1 MSDSNIQEFQKT
13 KDKLDGVGCGF
24 CLAKWT
30 QVTIHLGAGLT
41 HSCHHPVQHKIPL
54 SELKR
59 NPSALHNTTYKKDK
73 RKQMLEGKRPSE
85 CNYCW
90 SIEDSSNSFSD
101 RVFKSTEP
109 WSADQFEQIS
119 KSNWR
124 EDYNPRYVEV
134 SFSNTCNF
142 KCAYCGP
149 QYSSKWVEEIEKH
162 GHYDLSYRYN
172 SVDDLKAKNEM
183 PYKHSEHN
191 PYVDA
196 FWEWWPDL
204 FKDLHT
210 FRITGGEPLLAK
222 DTFKVLEYIQ
232 EHSDINPNISLAI
245 NTNLGSPDAIIDRFI
260 EIAKDLSDNNKVR
273 ELIIFTSVEAVGKQ
287 AEYTRNGL
295 DYDKFWTNVEK
306 ILTVL
311 PKVTINIMSTFNAL
325 SVFTYGDLIERVFQA
340 KKKYSNNQR
349 YWISAIQLDT
359 SYLRYPSHLSVKIL
373 DKKHKD
379 LILESAKKAL
389 YYGMT
394 EFVQGSYGFS
404 NTEIQKIKRL
414 YDYAIHEDE
423 FDVEKNRKDFVKFV
437 DELDKRR
444 DTNFV
449 KTFPEL
455 KKFYDTYK
463 KI

>member
-1 MSDSNIQEFQKT
+1 MDNFKKTRDSLNK
-13 KDKLDGVGCGF
+13 VGPGF
-24 CLAKWT
+24 CLQKWRNET
-30 QVTIHLGAGLT
+30 LYLHTGDN
-41 HSCHHPVQHKIPL
+41 HSCYHPRPNKTPL
-54 SELKR
+54 AEIKVDV
-59 NPSALHNTTYKKDK
+59 SALHNTKWKKEQ
-73 RKQMLEGKRPSE
+73 RKTMLEGGRPEE
-85 CNYCW
+85 CYYCW
-90 SIEDSSNSFSD
+90 NIEDLSGDHFSD
-101 RVFKSTEP
+101 RSIHNSSDWLDVDKEIELIKNQP
-109 WSADQFEQIS
+109 WDT
-119 KSNWR
+119 N
-124 EDYNPRYVEV
+124 YNPYYLEM
-134 SFSNTCNF
+134 SFSNNCNF
-142 KCAYCGP
+142 KCGYCCP
-149 QYSSKWVEEIEKH
+149 QSSTLWIEEIKKN
-162 GHYDLSYRYN
+162 GNYDLTYNQYGIEFLDSGSYYP
-172 SVDDLKAKNEM
+172 DDEN
-183 PYKHSEHN
+183 N

-325 SVFTYGDLIERVFQA
+325 SVFTYSDLIERVFQA